1 MTAINAI
8 IALGRTMGMYREPMQ
23 KMWCSV
29 RNLCP
34 ARAMM
39 TKIVASLILT
49 LTLTACGMAG
59 GPVKGKVIDQT
70 TGKPIEGAIVVA
82 YWQGQVPMPAETQ
95 TTCYHVES
103 TTTDKDGTY
112 RTPFWFALPQTVMNP
127 KIAVIVYQ
135 PGYDHYQGP
144 ETPHEKR
151 LTPFTGTR
159 EERLEYLRKLHAGC
173 PGAKG
178 TYKNLY
184 LIRNSVYEEAVKLAV
199 TDNDKKIV
207 KVLHRYAKS
216 ALEED

>member
-1 MTAINAI
+1 MVKPIR
-8 IALGRTMGMYREPMQ
+8 ALLSYF
-23 KMWCSV
+23 
-29 RNLCP
+29 
-34 ARAMM
+34 
-39 TKIVASLILT
+39 SLLV
-49 LTLTACGMAG
+49 LVSTLTACGMAG

-82 YWQGQVPMPAETQ
+82 YWQGQVPMPAETR

-159 EERLEYLRKLHAGC
+159 EERLEGLLKLLDRGRCPSAG
-173 PGAKG
+173 KSK
-178 TYKNLY
+178 KNFHRLY
-184 LIRNSVYEEAVKLAV
+184 SAFYEEANSLAI
-199 TDNDKKIV
+199 T
-207 KVLHRYAKS
+207 AKEKEFARGFEKWAEDIS
-216 ALEED
+216 KRDGKNREENYTP